1 MKEFIWN
8 KEDNSPSI
16 KINLEEFDDTSL
28 DKELNKLFG
37 KQSVESKVYQN
48 IERTYLK
55 YLFEKGN
62 TNIIIITNKVPEQI
76 LILPMTSSTTIFM
89 TGSVRSWIHFL
100 AIRDEEHAQ
109 KEIQLIS
116 KEIKKIFKKELPIIS
131 NVLDYE

>member
-1 MKEFIWN
+1 MEEFIWN

-16 KINLEEFDDTSL
+16 KINLEEFDDSSL

-76 LILPMTSSTTIFM
+76 YKVGM
-89 TGSVRSWIHFL
+89 HN
-100 AIRDEEHAQ
+100 
-109 KEIQLIS
+109 
-116 KEIKKIFKKELPIIS
+116 IKIK
-131 NVLDYE
+131 N

>member
-1 MKEFIWN
+1 MEEFIWN

-16 KINLEEFDDTSL
+16 KINLEEFDDSPL

-76 LILPMTSSTTIFM
+76 YKVGM
-89 TGSVRSWIHFL
+89 HN
-100 AIRDEEHAQ
+100 
-109 KEIQLIS
+109 
-116 KEIKKIFKKELPIIS
+116 IKIE
-131 NVLDYE
+131 N

>member
-1 MKEFIWN
+1 MEEFIWN

-76 LILPMTSSTTIFM
+76 YKVGM
-89 TGSVRSWIHFL
+89 HN
-100 AIRDEEHAQ
+100 
-109 KEIQLIS
+109 
-116 KEIKKIFKKELPIIS
+116 IKIK
-131 NVLDYE
+131 N